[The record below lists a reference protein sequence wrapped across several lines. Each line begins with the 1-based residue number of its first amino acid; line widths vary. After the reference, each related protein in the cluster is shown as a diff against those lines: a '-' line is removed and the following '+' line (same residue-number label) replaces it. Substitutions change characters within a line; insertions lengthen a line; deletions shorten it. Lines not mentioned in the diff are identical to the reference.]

1 MTLAERMLEDSRLMA
16 KATPPIKALDLVSAF
31 RIPLAEKW
39 GYIWG
44 KRGQAWTQ
52 ANQDAATREMTVKY
66 GQKWVGRKVADCSGM
81 FVWAYKRFGA
91 SIYHG
96 SDTIWRKYT
105 SMTGRVEGTLSIR
118 PGTAVFME
126 NDGKRTHIG
135 LYVGGGKCIEAQGTR
150 TGVVESDISRWDEWG
165 QLTDV
170 DYEGVSADEIR
181 VALPTLR
188 RGDEGAAVKELQT
201 ILNADSRYGGLEVDG
216 VYGRA
221 TMASVRAF
229 QGDHGLT
236 PDGICGP
243 LTWAKLQQR
252 EDDDD
257 EDKPEEAPDGPQE
270 PEEDTPEDSPMTV
283 EERLTRLEEA
293 VFGQEGGESDGLDP
307 SGG

>member
-16 KATPPIKALDLVSAF
+16 KTTPPIKASDLVSAF

-44 KRGQAWTQ
+44 KRGQVWTQ
-52 ANQDAATREMTVKY
+52 ANQLAATREMTVKY

-105 SMTGRVEGTLSIR
+105 SMTGRVDGTLSIR

-135 LYVGGGKCIEAQGTR
+135 LYVGNGKVIEAQGTR

-170 DYEGVSADEIR
+170 DYEGVAADEIR

-188 RGDEGAAVKELQT
+188 RGDEGAAVRELQT

-229 QGDHGLT
+229 QSDNGLT

-252 EDDDD
+252 EDDED

-270 PEEDTPEDSPMTV
+270 PEEESSEDSPLTV

-293 VFGQEGGESDGLDP
+293 VFGQEGGESDG
-307 SGG
+307 S

>member
-1 MTLAERMLEDSRLMA
+1 M
-16 KATPPIKALDLVSAF
+16 IKALDLVSAF
-31 RIPLAEKW
+31 RIPLAENW

-44 KRGQAWTQ
+44 KRGQVWTQ
-52 ANQDAATREMTVKY
+52 ANQNAATRDMTVKY
-66 GQKWVGRKVADCSGM
+66 GQQWVGRKVADCSGM
-81 FVWAYKRFGA
+81 FVWAYKRFGE

-135 LYVGGGKCIEAQGTR
+135 LYVGDGKYGTGTVIEAQGTR
-150 TGVVESDISRWDEWG
+150 AGVVESDISRWDEWG
-165 QLTDV
+165 QLSDV
-170 DYEGVSADEIR
+170 DYEGVAANEIR

-201 ILNADSRYGGLEVDG
+201 ILNATVKYGGLEVDG
-216 VYGRA
+216 IYGRA

-229 QGDHGLT
+229 QGDNGLT

-243 LTWAKLQQR
+243 LTWAALQQR
-252 EDDDD
+252 EDDEPD
-257 EDKPEEAPDGPQE
+257 EDKPVEAPDGPQE
-270 PEEDTPEDSPMTV
+270 PEDTWGTLTLEEKVEDLN
-283 EERLTRLEEA
+283 ERLKR
-293 VFGQEGGESDGLDP
+293 QEGGESDG
-307 SGG
+307 S

>member
-1 MTLAERMLEDSRLMA
+1 MTLAERMLEDSRLMSEV
-16 KATPPIKALDLVSAF
+16 KPPIKALDLVSAF

-44 KRGQAWTQ
+44 KRGQVWTQ
-52 ANQDAATREMTVKY
+52 ANQDAATRDITVKY

-81 FVWAYKRFGA
+81 LVWAYKRFGA

-135 LYVGGGKCIEAQGTR
+135 LYVGNGKVIEAQGTR

-170 DYEGVSADEIR
+170 DYEGVAADEIR

-252 EDDDD
+252 EDDED
-257 EDKPEEAPDGPQE
+257 EDKPVEAPDGPQE
-270 PEEDTPEDSPMTV
+270 PEEDSQGDSPLTV
-283 EERLTRLEEA
+283 EERLTRLEEV

>member
-1 MTLAERMLEDSRLMA
+1 M
-16 KATPPIKALDLVSAF
+16 IKALDLVAAF
-31 RIPLAEKW
+31 RIPLAENW

-44 KRGQAWTQ
+44 KRGQVWTQ
-52 ANQDAATREMTVKY
+52 ANQNAATRDMTVKY
-66 GQKWVGRKVADCSGM
+66 GQQWVGRKVADCSGV

-126 NDGKRTHIG
+126 TDGKRTHIG
-135 LYVGGGKCIEAQGTR
+135 LYVGDGKYGTGTVIEAQGTR
-150 TGVVESDISRWDEWG
+150 AGVVESDISRWDEWG
-165 QLTDV
+165 QLSDV
-170 DYEGVSADEIR
+170 DYEGVAANEIR

-201 ILNADSRYGGLEVDG
+201 ILNATGKYGGLEVDG
-216 VYGRA
+216 IYGRA
-221 TMASVRAF
+221 TMAAVRAF
-229 QGDHGLT
+229 QGNNGLT

-243 LTWAKLQQR
+243 LTWAALQQR
-252 EDDDD
+252 EDDEPD
-257 EDKPEEAPDGPQE
+257 EDKPVEAPDGPQE
-270 PEEDTPEDSPMTV
+270 PEENPPADSPLTV

-293 VFGQEGGESDGLDP
+293 VFGEEGGESDGSMD
-307 SGG
+307 SAGD

>member
-1 MTLAERMLEDSRLMA
+1 
-16 KATPPIKALDLVSAF
+16 
-31 RIPLAEKW
+31 
-39 GYIWG
+39 
-44 KRGQAWTQ
+44 
-52 ANQDAATREMTVKY
+52 
-66 GQKWVGRKVADCSGM
+66 
-81 FVWAYKRFGA
+81 
-91 SIYHG
+91 
-96 SDTIWRKYT
+96 
-105 SMTGRVEGTLSIR
+105 
-118 PGTAVFME
+118 
-126 NDGKRTHIG
+126 
-135 LYVGGGKCIEAQGTR
+135 
-150 TGVVESDISRWDEWG
+150 
-165 QLTDV
+165 V
-170 DYEGVSADEIR
+170 DYEGVAADEIR

-252 EDDDD
+252 EDDED
-257 EDKPEEAPDGPQE
+257 EDKPEEAPEGPHD
-270 PEEDTPEDSPMTV
+270 PDEESPEDSPLTV

>member
-1 MTLAERMLEDSRLMA
+1 MT
-16 KATPPIKALDLVSAF
+16 IKALDLVEAF

-44 KRGQAWTQ
+44 KRGQVWTQ
-52 ANQDAATREMTVKY
+52 ASQNAATRDMTVKY
-66 GQKWVGRKVADCSGM
+66 GQQWVGRKVADCSGM
-81 FVWAYKRFGA
+81 FVWAYKRFGE

-118 PGTAVFME
+118 PGTAVFMV

-135 LYVGGGKCIEAQGTR
+135 LYVGDGKYGTGTVIEAQGTR
-150 TGVVESDISRWDEWG
+150 AGVVESDIGRWDEWG
-165 QLTDV
+165 QLSDV
-170 DYEGVSADEIR
+170 DYEGVAANEIR

-188 RGDEGAAVKELQT
+188 RGDDGAAVKELQT
-201 ILNADSRYGGLEVDG
+201 ILNETVKYGGLEVDG

-221 TMASVRAF
+221 TMAAVRAF
-229 QGDHGLT
+229 QGDNGLT

-243 LTWAKLQQR
+243 LTWAALQQR
-252 EDDDD
+252 EDDEPD
-257 EDKPEEAPDGPQE
+257 EDKPVEAPDGPQE
-270 PEEDTPEDSPMTV
+270 PDEESSDSPRTV

-293 VFGQEGGESDGLDP
+293 VFGKEGGESDG
-307 SGG
+307 S

>member
-16 KATPPIKALDLVSAF
+16 KTTPPIKASDLVSAF

-44 KRGQAWTQ
+44 KRGQVWTQ
-52 ANQDAATREMTVKY
+52 ANQNAATREMTVKY

-126 NDGKRTHIG
+126 NDGNRTHIG
-135 LYVGGGKCIEAQGTR
+135 LYVGNGKCIEAQGTR

-170 DYEGVSADEIR
+170 AYEGVAADEIR

-229 QGDHGLT
+229 RGT
-236 PDGICGP
+236 
-243 LTWAKLQQR
+243 TA
-252 EDDDD
+252 
-257 EDKPEEAPDGPQE
+257 
-270 PEEDTPEDSPMTV
+270 
-283 EERLTRLEEA
+283 
-293 VFGQEGGESDGLDP
+293 
-307 SGG
+307 

>member
-16 KATPPIKALDLVSAF
+16 KTTPPIKALDLVSAV
-31 RIPLAEKW
+31 RIPPAEKW
-39 GYIWG
+39 GYIGG
-44 KRGQAWTQ
+44 KRGQVWTQ
-52 ANQDAATREMTVKY
+52 ANQNAATREMTVKY
-66 GQKWVGRKVADCSGM
+66 GQQWVGRKVADCSGM

-135 LYVGGGKCIEAQGTR
+135 LYVGNGKVIEAQGTR

-188 RGDEGAAVKELQT
+188 RGDEGAAVRELQT

-229 QGDHGLT
+229 QGDNGLT

-252 EDDDD
+252 EDDEPD
-257 EDKPEEAPDGPQE
+257 EDKPVETPDGPQE
-270 PEEDTPEDSPMTV
+270 PAEDTPEDSPLTV

-293 VFGQEGGESDGLDP
+293 VFGQEGGESDG
-307 SGG
+307 S

>member
-1 MTLAERMLEDSRLMA
+1 MT
-16 KATPPIKALDLVSAF
+16 IKALDLVSAF
-31 RIPLAEKW
+31 RIPLEEKW

-44 KRGQAWTQ
+44 KRGQVWTQ
-52 ANQDAATREMTVKY
+52 ANQNAATREMTVQY

-126 NDGKRTHIG
+126 TDGKRTHIG
-135 LYVGGGKCIEAQGTR
+135 LYVGDGKCIEAQGTR

-165 QLTDV
+165 MLTDV
-170 DYEGVSADEIR
+170 DYEGVAADEIR

-201 ILNADSRYGGLEVDG
+201 LLNADSRYGGLEVDG

-229 QGDHGLT
+229 QGDNGLT

-252 EDDDD
+252 EDDEPD
-257 EDKPEEAPDGPQE
+257 EDKPVEAPDVPQE
-270 PEEDTPEDSPMTV
+270 PNTDPEQDAWMTLTLEEKV
-283 EERLTRLEEA
+283 ENLHERLKR
-293 VFGQEGGESDGLDP
+293 QEGGESVG
-307 SGG
+307 

>member
-1 MTLAERMLEDSRLMA
+1 M
-16 KATPPIKALDLVSAF
+16 IKALELVEAF

-44 KRGQAWTQ
+44 KRGQVWTQ
-52 ANQDAATREMTVKY
+52 ANQNAATREMTVKY

-81 FVWAYKRFGA
+81 FVWAYKRFGE

-126 NDGKRTHIG
+126 TDGKRTHIG
-135 LYVGGGKCIEAQGTR
+135 LYVGDGKCIEAQGTR

-170 DYEGVSADEIR
+170 DYEGVAADEIR

-188 RGDEGAAVKELQT
+188 RGDTGAAVKELQT

-216 VYGRA
+216 IYGRD

-229 QGDHGLT
+229 QSDNGLT

-252 EDDDD
+252 EDDEPD
-257 EDKPEEAPDGPQE
+257 EDKPVEAPDAPQE
-270 PEEDTPEDSPMTV
+270 PEEYPLTV
-283 EERLTRLEEA
+283 EERLTRLERA
-293 VFGQEGGESDGLDP
+293 VFGEEGGESDG
-307 SGG
+307 

>member
-1 MTLAERMLEDSRLMA
+1 MT
-16 KATPPIKALDLVSAF
+16 IKALDLVEAF

-44 KRGQAWTQ
+44 KRGQVWTQ
-52 ANQDAATREMTVKY
+52 ANQNAATRDMTVKY
-66 GQKWVGRKVADCSGM
+66 GQQWVGRKVADCSGM
-81 FVWAYKRFGA
+81 LVWAYKRFGE

-135 LYVGGGKCIEAQGTR
+135 LYVGDGKYGTGTVIEAQGTR
-150 TGVVESDISRWDEWG
+150 AGVVESDISRWDEWG
-165 QLTDV
+165 QLSDV
-170 DYEGVSADEIR
+170 DYEGVAANEIR

-188 RGDEGAAVKELQT
+188 RGDDGAAVKELQT
-201 ILNADSRYGGLEVDG
+201 ILNETVKYGGLEVDG
-216 VYGRA
+216 IYGRA
-221 TMASVRAF
+221 TMAAVRAF
-229 QGDHGLT
+229 QGDNGLT

-243 LTWAKLQQR
+243 LTWAALQQR
-252 EDDDD
+252 EDDEPD
-257 EDKPEEAPDGPQE
+257 EDKPVEAPDGPQE
-270 PEEDTPEDSPMTV
+270 PEEDSPEDSPLTV

-293 VFGQEGGESDGLDP
+293 VFGQEGGESDG
-307 SGG
+307 S

>member
-1 MTLAERMLEDSRLMA
+1 
-16 KATPPIKALDLVSAF
+16 
-31 RIPLAEKW
+31 
-39 GYIWG
+39 
-44 KRGQAWTQ
+44 
-52 ANQDAATREMTVKY
+52 
-66 GQKWVGRKVADCSGM
+66 
-81 FVWAYKRFGA
+81 
-91 SIYHG
+91 
-96 SDTIWRKYT
+96 
-105 SMTGRVEGTLSIR
+105 
-118 PGTAVFME
+118 ME
-126 NDGKRTHIG
+126 NDGTRTHIG

-170 DYEGVSADEIR
+170 DYEGVAADEIR

-243 LTWAKLQQR
+243 LTWAKLQQT
-252 EDDDD
+252 EDDEPD
-257 EDKPEEAPDGPQE
+257 EDKPVEAPDGPQE
-270 PEEDTPEDSPMTV
+270 PSDRWVTLSIEEKVEDLN
-283 EERLTRLEEA
+283 ERLKR
-293 VFGQEGGESDGLDP
+293 QEGGESNG
-307 SGG
+307 

>member
-1 MTLAERMLEDSRLMA
+1 MT
-16 KATPPIKALDLVSAF
+16 IKALDLVAAF

-44 KRGQAWTQ
+44 KRGQVWTQ
-52 ANQDAATREMTVKY
+52 ANQNAATRDMTVKY

-135 LYVGGGKCIEAQGTR
+135 LYVGNGKCIEAQGTR

-257 EDKPEEAPDGPQE
+257 
-270 PEEDTPEDSPMTV
+270 
-283 EERLTRLEEA
+283 
-293 VFGQEGGESDGLDP
+293 
-307 SGG
+307 

>member
-1 MTLAERMLEDSRLMA
+1 MTLAERMLEDSRLMSEA

-31 RIPLAEKW
+31 RIPLAERW

-44 KRGQAWTQ
+44 KRGQVWTQ
-52 ANQDAATREMTVKY
+52 ANQTAATREMTVKY

-170 DYEGVSADEIR
+170 DYEGVAADEIR

-252 EDDDD
+252 EDDEPD
-257 EDKPEEAPDGPQE
+257 EDKLGEPDE
-270 PEEDTPEDSPMTV
+270 DSSDTPLTV

-307 SGG
+307 SDG

>member
-1 MTLAERMLEDSRLMA
+1 MT
-16 KATPPIKALDLVSAF
+16 IKALDLVSAF

-44 KRGQAWTQ
+44 KRGQVWTQ
-52 ANQDAATREMTVKY
+52 ASQNAAIREMTVKY

-135 LYVGGGKCIEAQGTR
+135 LYVGVGKYGVDTVIESQGTR
-150 TGVVESDISRWDEWG
+150 TGVVESKLSAWDEWG
-165 QLTDV
+165 ELMV
-170 DYEGVSADEIR
+170 KIGGEMYVLDYD
-181 VALPTLR
+181 LPANVIDIPPRTMR
-188 RGDEGAAVKELQT
+188 KGDSGEDVKELQEALVREGYDVGKKKDGT
-201 ILNADSRYGGLEVDG
+201 PLIDGKYGSETLS
-216 VYGRA
+216 A
-221 TMASVRAF
+221 VRAF
-229 QGDHGLT
+229 QHDHGLK
-236 PDGICGP
+236 PDGIAGP
-243 LTWAKLQQR
+243 LTLNALRQT
-252 EDDDD
+252 EDDEPDDDED
-257 EDKPEEAPDGPQE
+257 EDKPEEAPEGPQE
-270 PEEDTPEDSPMTV
+270 PEEESPGDSPLTV

-293 VFGQEGGESDGLDP
+293 VFGQEGGESDG
-307 SGG
+307 S

>member
-1 MTLAERMLEDSRLMA
+1 
-16 KATPPIKALDLVSAF
+16 
-31 RIPLAEKW
+31 
-39 GYIWG
+39 
-44 KRGQAWTQ
+44 
-52 ANQDAATREMTVKY
+52 
-66 GQKWVGRKVADCSGM
+66 M

-126 NDGKRTHIG
+126 NDGKRTHVG
-135 LYVGGGKCIEAQGTR
+135 LYVGNGKCIEAQGTR

-170 DYEGVSADEIR
+170 DYEGVAADEIR

-229 QGDHGLT
+229 QGDNGLT

-243 LTWAKLQQR
+243 LTWAKLS
-252 EDDDD
+252 
-257 EDKPEEAPDGPQE
+257 K
-270 PEEDTPEDSPMTV
+270 V
-283 EERLTRLEEA
+283 
-293 VFGQEGGESDGLDP
+293 
-307 SGG
+307 

>member
-1 MTLAERMLEDSRLMA
+1 MTLAERMLEDSRLRA
-16 KATPPIKALDLVSAF
+16 EADARPPIKALDLVSAF

-44 KRGQAWTQ
+44 KRGQVWTQ
-52 ANQDAATREMTVKY
+52 ANQNAATREKTVQY

-81 FVWAYKRFGA
+81 FVWAYKRFGE

-135 LYVGGGKCIEAQGTR
+135 LYVGDGKCIEAQGTR

-165 QLTDV
+165 MLTDV
-170 DYEGVSADEIR
+170 DYEGVAANEIR

-188 RGDEGAAVKELQT
+188 RGDEGAAVKELQAL
-201 ILNADSRYGGLEVDG
+201 LNTDSRYGGLEVDG

-229 QGDHGLT
+229 QGDNGLK

-252 EDDDD
+252 EDDEPD
-257 EDKPEEAPDGPQE
+257 EDKPVEAPDGPEE
-270 PEEDTPEDSPMTV
+270 PSDRWGTLSIEEKVEDLN
-283 EERLTRLEEA
+283 ERLKR
-293 VFGQEGGESDGLDP
+293 QEGGESDG
-307 SGG
+307 